1 MDFFGMKKLETTATI
16 QVYHIILIYILYI
29 YISCQNPSLN
39 NSLMFDPRAPS
50 AYMRYIQIGHKIHQP
65 VSTADALGQLG
76 CLFQEDVIA
85 RGATRTRG
93 LSDNLRLHED
103 ARQQIKK
110 TRDTLELDPVE
121 MAAVHK

>member
-1 MDFFGMKKLETTATI
+1 
-16 QVYHIILIYILYI
+16 
-29 YISCQNPSLN
+29 
-39 NSLMFDPRAPS
+39 
-50 AYMRYIQIGHKIHQP
+50 MRYIQIGHEIHQP
-65 VSTADALGQLG
+65 VSTADAFGQLG

-103 ARQQIKK
+103 APQQKK

-121 MAAVHK
+121 MAAAAVHK